1 MKLFSA
7 FVAVALAGKNEPN
20 KGGQNPGKNPPGT
33 CTDKNTAL
41 LDALSGQVTDKMTEM
56 HGADSLTEPWRKKLQ
71 RQRDQLVD
79 SCKRD
84 YCGRIEQGNCKADK
98 VHEFKKTDD
107 VFDIV
112 EKELPEDCK
121 GNPDVELMSR
131 IRNRY
136 AHKLEPNEQ
145 RIGNYI
151 RELSYLGGMTAGTKK
166 FEKYR
171 VCVIRTFT
179 ALEKML

>member
-1 MKLFSA
+1 MQKGPSAPKLKKI
-7 FVAVALAGKNEPN
+7 LETTNERDLFLVGHMYVEN
-20 KGGQNPGKNPPGT
+20 TIDRILEKKFNIPPKSIDST
-33 CTDKNTAL
+33 LFTSNL
-41 LDALSGQVTDKMTEM
+41 KM
-56 HGADSLTEPWRKKLQ
+56 DILTESGL
-71 RQRDQLVD
+71 
-79 SCKRD
+79 
-84 YCGRIEQGNCKADK
+84 I
-98 VHEFKKTDD
+98 
-107 VFDIV
+107 
-112 EKELPEDCK
+112 K
-121 GNPDVELMSR
+121 GNLKKNVELMSR

-151 RELSYLGGMTAGTKK
+151 RELSYLGGSAGGTKK